1 MVVILLWDLY
11 YPAAVREV
19 LDTQQ
24 DRMVR
29 MALIQS
35 LGMAAEGMV
44 ATRFLV
50 AVQVVQELVQLV
62 LTGKMPMGM
71 ALVAAVP
78 EVDMVEV
85 AAARMVAS
93 AVKVPLVL

>member
-1 MVVILLWDLY
+1 MILLWDLY
-11 YPAAVREV
+11 YPVVVREV
-19 LDTQQ
+19 LVIQQ

-29 MALIQS
+29 MVLIQS

-44 ATRFLV
+44 ATHFLV

-85 AAARMVAS
+85 VAALMVVS
-93 AVKVPLVL
+93 VGKGPLVL

>member
-1 MVVILLWDLY
+1 MV
-11 YPAAVREV
+11 
-19 LDTQQ
+19 
-24 DRMVR
+24 
-29 MALIQS
+29 LIQS

-93 AVKVPLVL
+93 AVKGPLVL